1 MAVAEPIVVGLFA
14 EHRTQGELLLI
25 DRITHD
31 TAACGAVRRLGA
43 AEDAARFAAT
53 PAMRSALNWQKPL
66 VVVFRPGVDGTT
78 AGVLHEA
85 EYRLVQSGRHT
96 YLYVPEA
103 GEDYART
110 TAHLVAAG
118 LLVLLVLD
126 ADAPRLDLP
135 LAREWRALSPTG
147 TPGAQ
152 DIAARLL
159 QETLPDG
166 AFAPG
171 EWVI

>member
-1 MAVAEPIVVGLFA
+1 M
-14 EHRTQGELLLI
+14 
-25 DRITHD
+25 
-31 TAACGAVRRLGA
+31 
-43 AEDAARFAAT
+43 
-53 PAMRSALNWQKPL
+53 
-66 VVVFRPGVDGTT
+66 
-78 AGVLHEA
+78 
-85 EYRLVQSGRHT
+85 QSGRHT
-96 YLYVPEA
+96 YLYAPEA

-110 TAHLVAAG
+110 TAHLAAAG

-135 LAREWRALSPTG
+135 LAREWRALSSTG